1 MITELTQEQFKN
13 ALPLNTYYNLEITA
27 ILSGNNSGR
36 VFADDP
42 QNPKTAIIWTDDGV
56 FFIGD
61 TNNKVFM
68 DNLDTFMTE
77 TIKPLRAT
85 FGATNWYICGTSQEW
100 DDQIRHMFTAHRL
113 EASKQYVYRIKD
125 MENLTI
131 HPPVLENSFSIQ
143 PASVELLTGP
153 YKNLDFF
160 VDGILDFW
168 PDVETFCEKGFGYFL
183 ISGDEI
189 ISRCTMDF
197 KFDSTV
203 TVGVATDTN
212 HRKKGYAQVTASAV
226 LNHCKEFGYS
236 PYWDCM
242 ATNTGSIALATSLGF
257 ERDYTYTVFELDL
270 SRY

>member
-1 MITELTQEQFKN
+1 
-13 ALPLNTYYNLEITA
+13 
-27 ILSGNNSGR
+27 
-36 VFADDP
+36 
-42 QNPKTAIIWTDDGV
+42 V

-61 TNNKVFM
+61 TNNNRFM

-85 FGATNWYICGTSQEW
+85 FDATNWYICSVSQEW
-100 DDQIRHMFTAHRL
+100 DAQIRRIFSAHQI
-113 EASKQYVYRIKD
+113 EESKQYVYRIKD

-131 HPPVLENSFSIQ
+131 HLPVLENGFSIQ
-143 PASVELLTGP
+143 PASVELLTAP
-153 YKNLDFF
+153 SKNLDFF

-168 PDVETFCEKGFGYFL
+168 PDVDTFCEKGFGYFL
-183 ISGDEI
+183 VADDKI

-197 KFDSTV
+197 KFENTV
-203 TVGVATDTN
+203 TVGVATDAD
-212 HRKKGYAQVTASAV
+212 HRKKGYAHLTASAV
-226 LNHCKEFGYS
+226 LKHCKEFGYS

-257 ERDYTYTVFELDL
+257 ERDHTYTVFELDL